1 MGGKKG
7 DTKQAA
13 KKGGGKEPD
22 KKKTPDAKGAD
33 KGKKGKDDA
42 KAGKDD
48 KKAGKDDKKGAKA
61 DPKGGKGKGKEDPR
75 KGKDAKK
82 GKKAVASESEEG
94 SDAELV
100 KDSEG
105 ESEKAAEDDESDEG
119 AKKAKRMAA
128 LKGATKNMAGMQ
140 KGRGRRIQSEEEE
153 GDGDEAATSDNRRG
167 TSQLLLGLATDE
179 NKRKAVKKDMAR
191 AQLKGATKAM
201 AGLAKKPMLPPKSK
215 RSLKSTGRLFMKFRG
230 LKPSRHSKKGQFK
243 TASKLFLG
251 LKKKIG
257 VPSLLAKK
265 KKSAAVLKNTSKLM
279 MGLRR
284 SKKKKEA
291 AAKAPSGG
299 DSDTAKKPSFMLIRL
314 GGKSTEKAKDK
325 FKPKAKILSKV
336 SAAANWMTRKF
347 LSRRNKYPEDER
359 EMRAAWMSR
368 MGGNKMPFPSEDEVL
383 WYRNNMNKFP
393 GRQRYF
399 DFMENM
405 HGAPPW
411 IQNEMYQEMPP
422 GGFFPQPGRYPPR
435 GPQPYYDP
443 YHNQGDFYGYPPQ
456 ENYGS
461 YNEEHYY
468 DQQYGYNRPR
478 PYGSG
483 GESYDDNHGYQMED
497 PYDENMDYYN
507 DGNYPS
513 QSHYANYDEVYDDE
527 LYNEGYDY
535 SPYEDYEG
543 NVDEMDYYEDEET
556 HAYYENHYDGYGTSN
571 GQYNPEEEEMDY
583 DEADLQDENN
593 YGNHGVSPYGESSYN
608 PYAYPMEDIM
618 EVDEAEQVDEHYDN
632 YSTSQNH
639 FFEQQGMEEQV
650 PSTLSRNRKY
660 RLFPRPQVK
669 MFGREKLD
677 ISLPPSPHISFTDY
691 DEEDDDYEDQS
702 LLLPPEQFSSPKQRS
717 ARSPVAKRLY
727 GKAGPPPGPPQ
738 GSRHQR
744 TLSPKLTRRTFDGG
758 IQQEEFEDFSPREF
772 GSPLGQFMKD
782 SLASQPGLQPQS
794 YDMSGR
800 PMSPGPGRR
809 SMKQFGGNIPARP
822 SSPHPSVKHFQMPPP
837 TNDFQQPTSPQ
848 HTRRQYGSPE
858 RKSFYHPS
866 PQPSVRHFESFEDVS
881 DDEMPHVQPAYKRF
895 GHKLTGMDTSY
906 SAFSN
911 SFREFDHAGS
921 NDNNAQRV
929 PSPQPSR
936 RSMTPSP
943 RPMRRMGTIR
953 DKELSMPP
961 SANVPELQMAH
972 SPRPNHAF
980 NSPLDDSHKQYG
992 NPTNEHLPP
1001 PTQRASIRRR
1011 APPSPQPSM
1020 RAPLSPQPSLRAPP
1034 SPQPSLRAPSSPQPS
1049 LRAPPSPRPSF
1060 RAPPS
1065 PQPSIRAPP
1074 SPQASPRAPPSPQP
1088 SMRRVG
1094 SPMVK
1099 ENLQSTTPFWGSTS
1113 PTTET
1118 PQPSRRHMMT
1128 SQMPN
1133 NSADRNALYQPISA
1147 QPLFHDWSP
1156 PPSPQ
1161 PGLNRGNS
1169 IRNDQQLRAPTRQP
1183 SIRSN
1188 VSTSKFQNSNLKSK
1202 GVTAI
1207 SPPGSPVLQRM
1218 NYSMNDGMRM
1228 PSSPQPSVRKFGAPA
1243 SPHLPTRTTGNQ
1255 GPPSPQASRKIGH
1268 PMNEEQ
1274 GRLPQAWNR
1283 NSEPPTEAVKPLVR
1297 NPYMRH
1303 LSRQSGSPPF
1313 NPASPRQSLRG
1324 MPPARSMNGPP
1335 SPQMLKREGNRRVS
1349 IKETPHFQ
1357 SELDQF
1363 PEDDTGSM
1371 GNSATLLRRRRGIA
1385 SQQPSSPHMER
1396 RKSIKEISKLP
1407 PPPNPA
1413 TELKKPFLK
1422 HIGQPLAGMAYT
1434 GPPTGQSITRDGSAT
1449 NLTGSGPRQPS
1460 KTTFLKK
1467 FSQPPGGPPHR
1478 PASPNLS
1485 IREQGKYSGVKDP
1498 PSPRLQRS
1506 QFGARIPSSP
1516 LPSVKQASFSGGDNR
1531 SRSPSPQLGMKSF
1544 GGKVPQPSD
1553 HGYTGTLKGNPNLS
1567 PQFQRPPLKI
1577 SHPMAGPSFIPPRSP
1592 SIRERNMHS
1601 VSPKFHVD
1609 QYDLETEDGAGRYA
1623 VVMPQ
1628 VQKMGSFRG
1637 PSAMSPHQWSQ
1648 HHTVNVREMHGTWSS
1663 QKSLHAPSAENFNR
1677 RPPHR
1682 RETAGGYLTHGR
1694 RRPGSEWEDD
1704 LHSHKQ
1710 LPWHNKM
1717 HSIRNLP
1724 SMGHR
1729 ERAEEDA
1736 LEDMTQLEDLQETA
1750 VLDNLKKRF
1759 DRELIYTYIGSI
1771 LVSVNPYT
1779 MYNIYGTDQVLQYE
1793 GRALGENPPHLFA
1806 IANVAYTKMMDAK
1819 HNQCIIISGESGSG
1833 KTEAT
1838 KLVLRY
1844 LAAINQKRN
1853 ITQQVKILEA
1863 TPLLE
1868 SFGNAKTVRNDNSS
1882 RFGKFMEIFIEEG
1895 VICGAI
1901 TSQYLLE
1908 KSRIVFQ
1915 AKNERNYHIF
1925 YEMLAGLP
1933 LQQKQMFYLQDA
1945 ETYYYLNQGGNCEIQ
1960 GKSDADDFRRLVSAM
1975 EILSF
1980 SGEDQNS
1987 IFRILSSILH
1997 LGNVYFEKYETD
2009 AQEVASVVSASEIRV
2024 VAELLQIS
2032 PDGLQK
2038 AITYKVTETMREKIY
2053 TPLTVE
2059 SAVDARDAIAKILYS
2074 LLFSWLTDR
2083 INKQVFPKEAS
2094 LSIAILDI
2102 YGFEDLTFNSFEQLC
2117 INYANEYLQ
2126 FLFNK
2131 IVFKEEQEEYIR
2143 EHIDWREITF
2153 SDNQPCIDIIS
2164 QKPHGIL
2171 RILDD
2176 QSSFPQAT
2184 DHTFLQKCHYHH
2196 GSNELYSKPKMPLPE
2211 FTIKH
2216 FAGKV
2221 TYQVH
2226 KFLDKNYDQVRQDVI
2241 DLFVSSKTKVVANL
2255 FFGHAQ
2261 LLAQQKTMMGK
2272 NSTVTR
2278 RYKAP
2283 TVAAKFQQSLL
2294 ELVEKMERC
2303 NPFFVRCIKPNN
2315 KKEPGL
2321 FEMDVVG
2328 GQLKYSGILE
2338 TIRIRKE
2345 GYPVR
2350 IPFHVFISRYKCVLG
2365 LSQNIPTD
2373 GENCVSVLKKICP
2386 VTDTMYSIGSTKLF
2400 MKENLYQQLESK
2412 RDRVLHLAAVTLQR
2426 VARGFLV
2433 RRRFYSLRKKVI
2445 LLQAQA
2451 RGYLA
2456 RQRYRNVKKSL
2467 TKFRALVHMFINRR
2481 RYLKCGTLKV
2491 AVSPAMPVDCLLGD
2505 DLEHTTCRE
2514 VELRFHLKMMGLPE
2528 WVCMTIQSM
2537 AARQGSQVKGVW
2549 SLEQQPK
2556 QLLRTGVKGHR
2567 KPFPEIPAVE
2577 VDGVPE
2583 EEAPEPTGE
2592 DIVAL
2597 GDLPELVGWKVE
2609 GGHTWEEFCKAQK
2622 ECPILEG
2629 QRQQASAHAA
2639 GEASG
2644 NHLIYWGPVSIVKEG
2659 WETAPMKPPLNVVSY
2674 MLALQNPMHYFWKKG
2689 KSNLKASQELP
2700 RTPTSRDLGQHAP
2713 ARPRF
2718 TLVGAPVVCARGMKS
2733 VRFALDGGDGA
2744 DGIKAE
2750 ARRVAEEERKRIE
2763 KELTKRE
2770 VVNVSHLEIPVV
2782 LSRLLVLAAA
2792 HKHVNTELVT
2802 PAQVP
2807 KLEANAQLTLP
2818 LDVNNYPMNKYVRA
2832 NFKEPSFGMLT
2843 VPLGSALTQIEDDLR
2858 LEAISLFKLVLRF
2871 MGDPYLNGT
2880 QENLFGNYIIQKGLS
2895 IPGLR
2900 DEILA
2905 QIANQVWR
2913 NTNPNNE
2920 ERGWYLLASCLSG
2933 FSPSSNMDKYLLKF
2947 VSDFA
2952 YDGYKPFCQHK
2963 LMQAMQKS
2971 QHGPETARTYPPSLL
2986 EWVANKEKAN
2996 MALDI
3001 YCFDGGHF
3009 SCPIHSWTSGEDIA
3023 GDVLRHRR
3031 ITNEWRGWSVS
3042 MKDGNQWAELA
3053 GHDYVLDLISDL
3065 ELLRDFPKQKS
3076 YFIIASEGTSKNQN
3090 NTNVVHGNISDTD
3103 DEVPPPPSTKA
3114 PLLPPTNV
3122 PDSEGYFS
3130 HDSDTF
3136 SEPPSQKGMDRYL
3149 DSLFDP
3155 VLSYGNGELE
3165 KPLAVAQ
3172 KMKGGGRIGGGD
3184 SSGQQTASKTSAG
3197 VDQQADYN
3205 QPLFSQQQAFINQQ
3219 AVLLARQMT
3228 VQAMA
3233 LQQHMAATTSPAP
3246 SQPPSPVRSP
3256 QNGSAS
3262 VRASPG
3268 AGPRPRAA
3276 APQQRRAVN
3285 GLPSRQGSSNRP
3297 GISPVF
3303 PRERPAGPAP
3313 SASPQPDD
3321 LVRHTKVNSEHI
3333 PEPSHNIKDIIK
3345 HYQKPNAMQQ
3355 IESARKVAGKVFVK
3369 KMNPHDEAL
3378 MILKGQIGARP
3389 PPVQVSNMSY
3399 IPTMPKETVA
3409 MVKPVP
3415 STKVKTPSPATPSS
3429 PARLPTSP
3437 ARMPASPTR
3446 LPVGSDRL
3454 PPSSPRSSGGPPVTV
3469 SRVLEADAEK
3479 IQTQLHRQYSE
3490 EYYTYSNVPWK
3501 IYIRKEV
3508 FYPKD
3513 SFNNP
3518 LVLDLIFK
3526 QVLSDTLSEA
3536 CIRIT
3541 KEERSQ
3547 MKALLEQNKL
3557 FSTSSPADE
3566 TVKKKIVSA
3575 AREKWE
3581 VYFSRLFP
3589 AAGSVGTGV
3598 QILGVSH
3605 AGIKLLKLI
3614 KSNSSSPEQ
3623 LRVLRSYSY
3632 TDIMFVTILSQN
3644 MLEFNLTNEKLILF
3658 SSRAPQVKTM
3668 IDLFITELKKDSNY
3682 MVAVRNYITDDRSLL
3697 SFHKGD
3703 IIRLLPMEGLDRGH
3717 NYGCV
3722 VRKKVI
3728 YLEELK
3734 RGTQDFGWKFGAIHG
3749 RSGLF
3754 PSDYV
3759 QPVAAPDF
3767 VHLPVDKKDEPK
3779 NKQGKV
3785 AASSALAVAVAS
3797 TAVAHE
3803 FDRKMDVSPAPSEY
3817 AESLDEFM
3825 DGVIDETILQ
3835 DSRYTML
3842 EFAKKYF
3849 RDVQRKTTDSF
3860 RQKSR
3865 RGGEPKDPAEML
3877 KFTKSPIQESLIEF
3891 SDNTMNKIAADMFQ
3905 AIMRFM
3911 GDQPLKGQTELDAV
3925 CFMLKVCGENE
3936 VMKDEGY
3943 CQIIKQITDNTS
3955 SKTDSSQRGWRLL
3968 YILTAYYK
3976 CSEVLKPYLFRYFQ
3990 DICRSPG
3997 LHFQGIAKACEQNLR
4012 KTLQFGGR
4020 CEFPSGMELKAMVA
4034 GRSAKRQLFLL
4045 PGGIERHLKI
4055 KTCSV
4060 AFDVME
4066 EICNEMALNK
4076 TEAYEEYAIFSVTN
4090 RGQNVRPLNKR
4101 EYILDVATEMEQVDG
4116 NYMFWFRRVIW
4127 AQPLK
4132 FESELFVTMHYNQV
4146 LPDYLKGLFSIL
4158 PHKQPS
4164 EQQFQQISRLAALQH
4179 RAKDSIYL
4187 PTIREVQDYVP
4198 GQFYKM
4204 LKPQPWLN
4212 MVMQDMQQIQALS
4225 PHQARAQF
4233 LGLLNAYPMFGSSF
4247 FYIQSCS
4254 NNTIVSPCILAVNQN
4269 GLNFLNKE
4277 THDLIVNFPLK
4288 DIQSTRTQRPTAG
4301 SSYPYVE
4308 IMLGDLMSSRVTQLQ
4323 LDQGLELCRVI
4334 ATHMEYLLHAREK
4347 RLTLPPSEITLL

>member
-314 GGKSTEKAKDK
+314 GGKSTEKVEGGKKGKLFGGFFSRKKAKDK

-953 DKELSMPP
+953 DKEL
-961 SANVPELQMAH
+961 
-972 SPRPNHAF
+972 
-980 NSPLDDSHKQYG
+980 
-992 NPTNEHLPP
+992 
-1001 PTQRASIRRR
+1001 
-1011 APPSPQPSM
+1011 
-1020 RAPLSPQPSLRAPP
+1020 
-1034 SPQPSLRAPSSPQPS
+1034 
-1049 LRAPPSPRPSF
+1049 
-1060 RAPPS
+1060 
-1065 PQPSIRAPP
+1065 
-1074 SPQASPRAPPSPQP
+1074 
-1088 SMRRVG
+1088 
-1094 SPMVK
+1094 
-1099 ENLQSTTPFWGSTS
+1099 
-1113 PTTET
+1113 
-1118 PQPSRRHMMT
+1118 
-1128 SQMPN
+1128 
-1133 NSADRNALYQPISA
+1133 
-1147 QPLFHDWSP
+1147 
-1156 PPSPQ
+1156 
-1161 PGLNRGNS
+1161 
-1169 IRNDQQLRAPTRQP
+1169 
-1183 SIRSN
+1183 
-1188 VSTSKFQNSNLKSK
+1188 
-1202 GVTAI
+1202 
-1207 SPPGSPVLQRM
+1207 
-1218 NYSMNDGMRM
+1218 
-1228 PSSPQPSVRKFGAPA
+1228 
-1243 SPHLPTRTTGNQ
+1243 
-1255 GPPSPQASRKIGH
+1255 
-1268 PMNEEQ
+1268 
-1274 GRLPQAWNR
+1274 
-1283 NSEPPTEAVKPLVR
+1283 
-1297 NPYMRH
+1297 
-1303 LSRQSGSPPF
+1303 
-1313 NPASPRQSLRG
+1313 
-1324 MPPARSMNGPP
+1324 
-1335 SPQMLKREGNRRVS
+1335 
-1349 IKETPHFQ
+1349 
-1357 SELDQF
+1357 
-1363 PEDDTGSM
+1363 
-1371 GNSATLLRRRRGIA
+1371 RRRGIA

-1853 ITQQVKILEA
+1853 ITQQILEA

-1882 RFGKFMEIFIEEG
+1882 RFGKFMEIFIEE
-1895 VICGAI
+1895 
-1901 TSQYLLE
+1901 
-1908 KSRIVFQ
+1908 
-1915 AKNERNYHIF
+1915 
-1925 YEMLAGLP
+1925 
-1933 LQQKQMFYLQDA
+1933 
-1945 ETYYYLNQGGNCEIQ
+1945 
-1960 GKSDADDFRRLVSAM
+1960 
-1975 EILSF
+1975 
-1980 SGEDQNS
+1980 
-1987 IFRILSSILH
+1987 
-1997 LGNVYFEKYETD
+1997 
-2009 AQEVASVVSASEIRV
+2009 
-2024 VAELLQIS
+2024 
-2032 PDGLQK
+2032 
-2038 AITYKVTETMREKIY
+2038 
-2053 TPLTVE
+2053 
-2059 SAVDARDAIAKILYS
+2059 
-2074 LLFSWLTDR
+2074 
-2083 INKQVFPKEAS
+2083 
-2094 LSIAILDI
+2094 
-2102 YGFEDLTFNSFEQLC
+2102 
-2117 INYANEYLQ
+2117 
-2126 FLFNK
+2126 
-2131 IVFKEEQEEYIR
+2131 
-2143 EHIDWREITF
+2143 
-2153 SDNQPCIDIIS
+2153 
-2164 QKPHGIL
+2164 
-2171 RILDD
+2171 
-2176 QSSFPQAT
+2176 
-2184 DHTFLQKCHYHH
+2184 
-2196 GSNELYSKPKMPLPE
+2196 
-2211 FTIKH
+2211 
-2216 FAGKV
+2216 
-2221 TYQVH
+2221 
-2226 KFLDKNYDQVRQDVI
+2226 
-2241 DLFVSSKTKVVANL
+2241 
-2255 FFGHAQ
+2255 
-2261 LLAQQKTMMGK
+2261 
-2272 NSTVTR
+2272 
-2278 RYKAP
+2278 
-2283 TVAAKFQQSLL
+2283 
-2294 ELVEKMERC
+2294 
-2303 NPFFVRCIKPNN
+2303 
-2315 KKEPGL
+2315 
-2321 FEMDVVG
+2321 
-2328 GQLKYSGILE
+2328 
-2338 TIRIRKE
+2338 
-2345 GYPVR
+2345 
-2350 IPFHVFISRYKCVLG
+2350 
-2365 LSQNIPTD
+2365 
-2373 GENCVSVLKKICP
+2373 
-2386 VTDTMYSIGSTKLF
+2386 
-2400 MKENLYQQLESK
+2400 
-2412 RDRVLHLAAVTLQR
+2412 
-2426 VARGFLV
+2426 
-2433 RRRFYSLRKKVI
+2433 
-2445 LLQAQA
+2445 
-2451 RGYLA
+2451 
-2456 RQRYRNVKKSL
+2456 
-2467 TKFRALVHMFINRR
+2467 
-2481 RYLKCGTLKV
+2481 
-2491 AVSPAMPVDCLLGD
+2491 
-2505 DLEHTTCRE
+2505 
-2514 VELRFHLKMMGLPE
+2514 
-2528 WVCMTIQSM
+2528 
-2537 AARQGSQVKGVW
+2537 
-2549 SLEQQPK
+2549 
-2556 QLLRTGVKGHR
+2556 
-2567 KPFPEIPAVE
+2567 
-2577 VDGVPE
+2577 
-2583 EEAPEPTGE
+2583 
-2592 DIVAL
+2592 
-2597 GDLPELVGWKVE
+2597 
-2609 GGHTWEEFCKAQK
+2609 
-2622 ECPILEG
+2622 
-2629 QRQQASAHAA
+2629 
-2639 GEASG
+2639 
-2644 NHLIYWGPVSIVKEG
+2644 
-2659 WETAPMKPPLNVVSY
+2659 
-2674 MLALQNPMHYFWKKG
+2674 
-2689 KSNLKASQELP
+2689 
-2700 RTPTSRDLGQHAP
+2700 
-2713 ARPRF
+2713 
-2718 TLVGAPVVCARGMKS
+2718 
-2733 VRFALDGGDGA
+2733 
-2744 DGIKAE
+2744 
-2750 ARRVAEEERKRIE
+2750 
-2763 KELTKRE
+2763 
-2770 VVNVSHLEIPVV
+2770 
-2782 LSRLLVLAAA
+2782 
-2792 HKHVNTELVT
+2792 
-2802 PAQVP
+2802 
-2807 KLEANAQLTLP
+2807 
-2818 LDVNNYPMNKYVRA
+2818 
-2832 NFKEPSFGMLT
+2832 
-2843 VPLGSALTQIEDDLR
+2843 
-2858 LEAISLFKLVLRF
+2858 
-2871 MGDPYLNGT
+2871 
-2880 QENLFGNYIIQKGLS
+2880 
-2895 IPGLR
+2895 
-2900 DEILA
+2900 
-2905 QIANQVWR
+2905 
-2913 NTNPNNE
+2913 
-2920 ERGWYLLASCLSG
+2920 
-2933 FSPSSNMDKYLLKF
+2933 
-2947 VSDFA
+2947 
-2952 YDGYKPFCQHK
+2952 
-2963 LMQAMQKS
+2963 
-2971 QHGPETARTYPPSLL
+2971 
-2986 EWVANKEKAN
+2986 
-2996 MALDI
+2996 
-3001 YCFDGGHF
+3001 
-3009 SCPIHSWTSGEDIA
+3009 
-3023 GDVLRHRR
+3023 
-3031 ITNEWRGWSVS
+3031 
-3042 MKDGNQWAELA
+3042 
-3053 GHDYVLDLISDL
+3053 
-3065 ELLRDFPKQKS
+3065 
-3076 YFIIASEGTSKNQN
+3076 
-3090 NTNVVHGNISDTD
+3090 
-3103 DEVPPPPSTKA
+3103 
-3114 PLLPPTNV
+3114 
-3122 PDSEGYFS
+3122 
-3130 HDSDTF
+3130 
-3136 SEPPSQKGMDRYL
+3136 
-3149 DSLFDP
+3149 
-3155 VLSYGNGELE
+3155 
-3165 KPLAVAQ
+3165 
-3172 KMKGGGRIGGGD
+3172 
-3184 SSGQQTASKTSAG
+3184 
-3197 VDQQADYN
+3197 
-3205 QPLFSQQQAFINQQ
+3205 
-3219 AVLLARQMT
+3219 
-3228 VQAMA
+3228 
-3233 LQQHMAATTSPAP
+3233 
-3246 SQPPSPVRSP
+3246 
-3256 QNGSAS
+3256 
-3262 VRASPG
+3262 
-3268 AGPRPRAA
+3268 
-3276 APQQRRAVN
+3276 
-3285 GLPSRQGSSNRP
+3285 
-3297 GISPVF
+3297 
-3303 PRERPAGPAP
+3303 
-3313 SASPQPDD
+3313 
-3321 LVRHTKVNSEHI
+3321 
-3333 PEPSHNIKDIIK
+3333 
-3345 HYQKPNAMQQ
+3345 
-3355 IESARKVAGKVFVK
+3355 
-3369 KMNPHDEAL
+3369 
-3378 MILKGQIGARP
+3378 
-3389 PPVQVSNMSY
+3389 
-3399 IPTMPKETVA
+3399 
-3409 MVKPVP
+3409 
-3415 STKVKTPSPATPSS
+3415 
-3429 PARLPTSP
+3429 
-3437 ARMPASPTR
+3437 
-3446 LPVGSDRL
+3446 
-3454 PPSSPRSSGGPPVTV
+3454 
-3469 SRVLEADAEK
+3469 
-3479 IQTQLHRQYSE
+3479 
-3490 EYYTYSNVPWK
+3490 
-3501 IYIRKEV
+3501 
-3508 FYPKD
+3508 
-3513 SFNNP
+3513 
-3518 LVLDLIFK
+3518 
-3526 QVLSDTLSEA
+3526 
-3536 CIRIT
+3536 
-3541 KEERSQ
+3541 
-3547 MKALLEQNKL
+3547 
-3557 FSTSSPADE
+3557 
-3566 TVKKKIVSA
+3566 
-3575 AREKWE
+3575 
-3581 VYFSRLFP
+3581 
-3589 AAGSVGTGV
+3589 
-3598 QILGVSH
+3598 
-3605 AGIKLLKLI
+3605 
-3614 KSNSSSPEQ
+3614 
-3623 LRVLRSYSY
+3623 
-3632 TDIMFVTILSQN
+3632 
-3644 MLEFNLTNEKLILF
+3644 
-3658 SSRAPQVKTM
+3658 
-3668 IDLFITELKKDSNY
+3668 
-3682 MVAVRNYITDDRSLL
+3682 
-3697 SFHKGD
+3697 
-3703 IIRLLPMEGLDRGH
+3703 
-3717 NYGCV
+3717 
-3722 VRKKVI
+3722 
-3728 YLEELK
+3728 
-3734 RGTQDFGWKFGAIHG
+3734 
-3749 RSGLF
+3749 
-3754 PSDYV
+3754 
-3759 QPVAAPDF
+3759 
-3767 VHLPVDKKDEPK
+3767 
-3779 NKQGKV
+3779 
-3785 AASSALAVAVAS
+3785 
-3797 TAVAHE
+3797 
-3803 FDRKMDVSPAPSEY
+3803 
-3817 AESLDEFM
+3817 
-3825 DGVIDETILQ
+3825 
-3835 DSRYTML
+3835 
-3842 EFAKKYF
+3842 
-3849 RDVQRKTTDSF
+3849 
-3860 RQKSR
+3860 
-3865 RGGEPKDPAEML
+3865 
-3877 KFTKSPIQESLIEF
+3877 
-3891 SDNTMNKIAADMFQ
+3891 
-3905 AIMRFM
+3905 
-3911 GDQPLKGQTELDAV
+3911 
-3925 CFMLKVCGENE
+3925 
-3936 VMKDEGY
+3936 
-3943 CQIIKQITDNTS
+3943 
-3955 SKTDSSQRGWRLL
+3955 
-3968 YILTAYYK
+3968 
-3976 CSEVLKPYLFRYFQ
+3976 
-3990 DICRSPG
+3990 
-3997 LHFQGIAKACEQNLR
+3997 
-4012 KTLQFGGR
+4012 
-4020 CEFPSGMELKAMVA
+4020 
-4034 GRSAKRQLFLL
+4034 
-4045 PGGIERHLKI
+4045 
-4055 KTCSV
+4055 
-4060 AFDVME
+4060 
-4066 EICNEMALNK
+4066 
-4076 TEAYEEYAIFSVTN
+4076 
-4090 RGQNVRPLNKR
+4090 
-4101 EYILDVATEMEQVDG
+4101 
-4116 NYMFWFRRVIW
+4116 
-4127 AQPLK
+4127 
-4132 FESELFVTMHYNQV
+4132 
-4146 LPDYLKGLFSIL
+4146 
-4158 PHKQPS
+4158 
-4164 EQQFQQISRLAALQH
+4164 
-4179 RAKDSIYL
+4179 
-4187 PTIREVQDYVP
+4187 
-4198 GQFYKM
+4198 
-4204 LKPQPWLN
+4204 
-4212 MVMQDMQQIQALS
+4212 
-4225 PHQARAQF
+4225 
-4233 LGLLNAYPMFGSSF
+4233 
-4247 FYIQSCS
+4247 
-4254 NNTIVSPCILAVNQN
+4254 
-4269 GLNFLNKE
+4269 
-4277 THDLIVNFPLK
+4277 
-4288 DIQSTRTQRPTAG
+4288 
-4301 SSYPYVE
+4301 
-4308 IMLGDLMSSRVTQLQ
+4308 
-4323 LDQGLELCRVI
+4323 
-4334 ATHMEYLLHAREK
+4334 
-4347 RLTLPPSEITLL
+4347 